1 MSVQRLESP
10 AKAVTKPVCPS
21 TGRRVTADELLAMGE
36 GRRELIYGEVIEM
49 APTGF
54 GHGRIEHE
62 IDLHLGVFVQANG
75 LGVICTGDTGFL
87 LATDPDLVRAPDVAF
102 VRRERVVQT
111 HKYYPG
117 APDLAVEVVSPG
129 DSYTEVREKVEMWLA
144 HGTVEVWVADPLR
157 MTVQVFRKGTEVTLN
172 KGDEIDGG
180 DLLPGFRL
188 PLANI
193 FPADE

>member
-1 MSVQRLESP
+1 MSVQRLDSP
-10 AKAVTKPVCPS
+10 AKAATKL
-21 TGRRVTADELLAMGE
+21 VTADELLAMGE

-49 APTGF
+49 PPPGF
-54 GHGRIEHE
+54 EHGYIESE
-62 IDLHLGVFVQANG
+62 IAVHLSIFVKANG
-75 LGVICTGDTGFL
+75 LGVVCTGEAGFL

-102 VRRERVVQT
+102 VRRERVVRT
-111 HKYYPG
+111 PKYYPG

-129 DSYTEVREKVEMWLA
+129 DSYSYVSKKVAMWLA
-144 HGTVEVWVADPLR
+144 HGTEEVWVVDPR
-157 MTVQVFRKGTEVTLN
+157 RETVQVFRKGTEVTLD

-188 PLANI
+188 PLEKI

>member
-10 AKAVTKPVCPS
+10 AKAATKPVGPS
-21 TGRRVTADELLAMGE
+21 AGRRVTADELLAMGE

-54 GHGRIEHE
+54 GPGRIEHE

-75 LGVICTGDTGFL
+75 LGVICAGDTGFL

-117 APDLAVEVVSPG
+117 APDLAVEVVSPS
-129 DSYTEVREKVEMWLA
+129 DSYTEVNDKAAMWLA
-144 HGTVEVWVADPLR
+144 HGTVEVWVVDPR
-157 MTVQVFRKGTEVTLN
+157 RETVQIFKKGSEVTLN
-172 KGDEIDGG
+172 TSDEIDGG
-180 DLLPGFRL
+180 DLLPDFRL
-188 PLANI
+188 PLEKL
-193 FPADE
+193 FPVDE